1 MIHPALVTP
10 VGWFGQKQDTVL
22 QHSGEGPISAVRW
35 KGPLIAYANDEVYIL
50 IICFLSINFLRNVFK
65 QNFQHL

>member
-1 MIHPALVTP
+1 MNGNIIIHLALVTP

-35 KGPLIAYANDEVYIL
+35 KGPLIAYANDEVY
-50 IICFLSINFLRNVFK
+50 NG
-65 QNFQHL
+65 

>member
-35 KGPLIAYANDEVYIL
+35 KGPLIAYANDEVYINNL
-50 IICFLSINFLRNVFK
+50 FSINKFFTK
-65 QNFQHL
+65 CI